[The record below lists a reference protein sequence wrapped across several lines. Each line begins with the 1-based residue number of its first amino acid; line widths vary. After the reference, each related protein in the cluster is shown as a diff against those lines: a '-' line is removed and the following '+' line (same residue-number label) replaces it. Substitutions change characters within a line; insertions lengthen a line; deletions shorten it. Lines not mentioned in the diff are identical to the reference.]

1 MSLLTSLISHQ
12 IWLQRAASGEV
23 KDLAPFI
30 QGMRDEIK
38 RQVLLFGDDGRSTA
52 RLNKLLRDLEEALT
66 GLTGDWQTKLTADLK
81 ELAAYEAE
89 WNVKTLSTNVN
100 AEFVTP
106 TAEQVWAAAE
116 FQPLQLSDKPVD
128 FTKLMSGWG
137 ETEVARLV
145 TGVKMGFVQGQTTR
159 QIVKNVVGAGGL
171 ADISE
176 RNAATVIRTA
186 LSHVSN
192 EARNETYRQ
201 NDDIIEKYEWVSTLD
216 SRTSTTC
223 FTAETELAPIA
234 GMDAVMRGLYSGKI
248 LTIELSNGEKFSGTP
263 KHPVLTQYG
272 WTPLDE
278 LDPTKH
284 VLYTTVDKVTVLETV
299 KNINMPA
306 RADYIFNTLT
316 DFPIRKMVSTSPA
329 ATDFY
334 GDGVGLNGKIDIVR
348 ADCKLRN
355 YVHASGIKQFK
366 SEGFSLIHSAALL
379 SDDSSGDFLLRGECP
394 VSVPALSEAKCFDHR
409 IENCFADLGPSYA
422 LNRRDAGLEQFYSP
436 FLIQNGVVRNPTT
449 GSIMHESELLEKC
462 CYRGGSDAV
471 ILGYDAGG
479 SAISVQR
486 TNIIRISVEFR
497 TCHVYTLSSSQGYYT
512 AGSAI
517 VKNCRARDGMTWEIG
532 KGPMP
537 PAHFGCRSTTA
548 PVISSEF
555 DFLDKGAKRAAK
567 GADGGMQVS
576 ADTTY
581 YEFLKQQPAWF
592 QDQALGPVRGK
603 IFRNSGISPEEF
615 RVISVDGFG
624 NPLTLKQMA
633 ELDKRVADYLKGD

>member
-12 IWLQRAASGEV
+12 IWLQRTASGEV
-23 KDLAPFI
+23 KDLTPFI
-30 QGMRDEIK
+30 QEMRDEIK

-66 GLTGDWQTKLTADLK
+66 GLTGDWQTKLTEDLK

-89 WNVKTLSTNVN
+89 WNVKTLTANVN

-116 FQPLQLSDKPVD
+116 FQPLSLSDKPVD
-128 FTKLMSGWG
+128 FTKLMDGWG

-216 SRTSTTC
+216 SRTST
-223 FTAETELAPIA
+223 
-234 GMDAVMRGLYSGKI
+234 
-248 LTIELSNGEKFSGTP
+248 
-263 KHPVLTQYG
+263 
-272 WTPLDE
+272 
-278 LDPTKH
+278 
-284 VLYTTVDKVTVLETV
+284 
-299 KNINMPA
+299 
-306 RADYIFNTLT
+306 
-316 DFPIRKMVSTSPA
+316 
-329 ATDFY
+329 
-334 GDGVGLNGKIDIVR
+334 
-348 ADCKLRN
+348 
-355 YVHASGIKQFK
+355 
-366 SEGFSLIHSAALL
+366 
-379 SDDSSGDFLLRGECP
+379 
-394 VSVPALSEAKCFDHR
+394 
-409 IENCFADLGPSYA
+409 
-422 LNRRDAGLEQFYSP
+422 
-436 FLIQNGVVRNPTT
+436 
-449 GSIMHESELLEKC
+449 
-462 CYRGGSDAV
+462 
-471 ILGYDAGG
+471 
-479 SAISVQR
+479 
-486 TNIIRISVEFR
+486 
-497 TCHVYTLSSSQGYYT
+497 
-512 AGSAI
+512 
-517 VKNCRARDGMTWEIG
+517 CRARDGMTWEIG

-537 PAHFGCRSTTA
+537 PAHPNCRSTTA

-567 GADGGMQVS
+567 GADGGTQVS

-633 ELDKRVADYLKGD
+633 ELDKRVADYLKGE

>member
-12 IWLQRAASGEV
+12 IWLQRTASGEV
-23 KDLAPFI
+23 KDLTPLI
-30 QGMRDEIK
+30 QEMRDEIK

-66 GLTGDWQTKLTADLK
+66 GITGDWQTKLTEDLK

-89 WNVKTLSTNVN
+89 WNVKTLTANVN

-116 FQPLQLSDKPVD
+116 FKPLSLSDKPVD
-128 FTKLMSGWG
+128 FTKLMDGWG

-145 TGVKMGFVQGQTTR
+145 TGVKLGFVQGQTTR

-201 NDDIIEKYEWVSTLD
+201 NDDIIEKYEIVATLD
-216 SRTSTTC
+216 SRTSTIC
-223 FTAETELAPIA
+223 
-234 GMDAVMRGLYSGKI
+234 RGL
-248 LTIELSNGEKFSGTP
+248 
-263 KHPVLTQYG
+263 
-272 WTPLDE
+272 
-278 LDPTKH
+278 
-284 VLYTTVDKVTVLETV
+284 
-299 KNINMPA
+299 
-306 RADYIFNTLT
+306 
-316 DFPIRKMVSTSPA
+316 
-329 ATDFY
+329 
-334 GDGVGLNGKIDIVR
+334 DGQE
-348 ADCKLRN
+348 
-355 YVHASGIKQFK
+355 Y
-366 SEGFSLIHSAALL
+366 
-379 SDDSSGDFLLRGECP
+379 
-394 VSVPALSEAKCFDHR
+394 
-409 IENCFADLGPSYA
+409 
-422 LNRRDAGLEQFYSP
+422 
-436 FLIQNGVVRNPTT
+436 
-449 GSIMHESELLEKC
+449 
-462 CYRGGSDAV
+462 
-471 ILGYDAGG
+471 
-479 SAISVQR
+479 
-486 TNIIRISVEFR
+486 
-497 TCHVYTLSSSQGYYT
+497 
-512 AGSAI
+512 
-517 VKNCRARDGMTWEIG
+517 EIG

-537 PAHFGCRSTTA
+537 PFHPNCRTTTA

-567 GADGGMQVS
+567 GADGGTQVS

-633 ELDKRVADYLKGD
+633 ELDKRVADYLKGE

>member
-30 QGMRDEIK
+30 QEMRDEIK

-52 RLNKLLRDLEEALT
+52 RLNKLLRDLEEALA
-66 GLTGDWQTKLTADLK
+66 GITGDWQTKLTEDLK

-89 WNVKTLSTNVN
+89 WNVKTLTANVN

-116 FQPLQLSDKPVD
+116 FQPLSLSDKPVD
-128 FTKLMSGWG
+128 FTKLMDGWG

-201 NDDIIEKYEWVSTLD
+201 NDDIIEKYEIIATLD
-216 SRTSTTC
+216 SRTSTIC
-223 FTAETELAPIA
+223 
-234 GMDAVMRGLYSGKI
+234 RS
-248 LTIELSNGEKFSGTP
+248 
-263 KHPVLTQYG
+263 
-272 WTPLDE
+272 LDGQE
-278 LDPTKH
+278 
-284 VLYTTVDKVTVLETV
+284 Y
-299 KNINMPA
+299 
-306 RADYIFNTLT
+306 
-316 DFPIRKMVSTSPA
+316 
-329 ATDFY
+329 
-334 GDGVGLNGKIDIVR
+334 
-348 ADCKLRN
+348 
-355 YVHASGIKQFK
+355 
-366 SEGFSLIHSAALL
+366 
-379 SDDSSGDFLLRGECP
+379 
-394 VSVPALSEAKCFDHR
+394 
-409 IENCFADLGPSYA
+409 
-422 LNRRDAGLEQFYSP
+422 
-436 FLIQNGVVRNPTT
+436 
-449 GSIMHESELLEKC
+449 
-462 CYRGGSDAV
+462 
-471 ILGYDAGG
+471 
-479 SAISVQR
+479 
-486 TNIIRISVEFR
+486 
-497 TCHVYTLSSSQGYYT
+497 
-512 AGSAI
+512 
-517 VKNCRARDGMTWEIG
+517 EIG

-537 PAHFGCRSTTA
+537 PFHPNCRTTTA

-567 GADGGMQVS
+567 GADGGTQVS

-633 ELDKRVADYLKGD
+633 ELDKRVADYLKGE

>member
-12 IWLQRAASGEV
+12 IWLQRTASGEV

-30 QGMRDEIK
+30 REMRDEIK
-38 RQVLLFGDDGRSTA
+38 WQVLLFGDDGRSTA

-66 GLTGDWQTKLTADLK
+66 GLTGDWQTKLTEDLK
-81 ELAAYEAE
+81 DLAAYEAE
-89 WNVKTLSTNVN
+89 WNVKTLTANVN

-116 FQPLQLSDKPVD
+116 FQPLSLSDKPVD
-128 FTKLMSGWG
+128 FTKLMDGWG

-159 QIVKNVVGAGGL
+159 QIVKNVVGSGGL

-216 SRTSTTC
+216 SRTST
-223 FTAETELAPIA
+223 I
-234 GMDAVMRGLYSGKI
+234 
-248 LTIELSNGEKFSGTP
+248 
-263 KHPVLTQYG
+263 
-272 WTPLDE
+272 
-278 LDPTKH
+278 
-284 VLYTTVDKVTVLETV
+284 
-299 KNINMPA
+299 
-306 RADYIFNTLT
+306 
-316 DFPIRKMVSTSPA
+316 
-329 ATDFY
+329 
-334 GDGVGLNGKIDIVR
+334 
-348 ADCKLRN
+348 
-355 YVHASGIKQFK
+355 
-366 SEGFSLIHSAALL
+366 
-379 SDDSSGDFLLRGECP
+379 
-394 VSVPALSEAKCFDHR
+394 
-409 IENCFADLGPSYA
+409 
-422 LNRRDAGLEQFYSP
+422 
-436 FLIQNGVVRNPTT
+436 
-449 GSIMHESELLEKC
+449 
-462 CYRGGSDAV
+462 
-471 ILGYDAGG
+471 
-479 SAISVQR
+479 
-486 TNIIRISVEFR
+486 
-497 TCHVYTLSSSQGYYT
+497 
-512 AGSAI
+512 
-517 VKNCRARDGMTWEIG
+517 CRARDGMTWGIG
-532 KGPMP
+532 KGPLP

-548 PVISSEF
+548 PVVSSEF

-567 GADGGMQVS
+567 GADGGTQVS

-592 QDQALGPVRGK
+592 IDQALGPVRGK

-633 ELDKRVADYLKGD
+633 ELDKRVADYLKGE

>member
-12 IWLQRAASGEV
+12 IWLQRTASGEV

-30 QGMRDEIK
+30 REMRDEIK

-66 GLTGDWQTKLTADLK
+66 GLTGDWQTKLTEDLK

-89 WNVKTLSTNVN
+89 WNVKTLATNVN

-116 FQPLQLSDKPVD
+116 FQPLSLSDKPVD
-128 FTKLMSGWG
+128 FTKLMDGWG
-137 ETEVARLV
+137 ETEVSRLV

-192 EARNETYRQ
+192 EARNETYRK
-201 NDDIIEKYEWVSTLD
+201 NDDIIEKYEIVATLD
-216 SRTSTTC
+216 SRTSTIC
-223 FTAETELAPIA
+223 
-234 GMDAVMRGLYSGKI
+234 RS
-248 LTIELSNGEKFSGTP
+248 
-263 KHPVLTQYG
+263 
-272 WTPLDE
+272 LD
-278 LDPTKH
+278 
-284 VLYTTVDKVTVLETV
+284 
-299 KNINMPA
+299 
-306 RADYIFNTLT
+306 
-316 DFPIRKMVSTSPA
+316 
-329 ATDFY
+329 
-334 GDGVGLNGKIDIVR
+334 
-348 ADCKLRN
+348 
-355 YVHASGIKQFK
+355 
-366 SEGFSLIHSAALL
+366 
-379 SDDSSGDFLLRGECP
+379 
-394 VSVPALSEAKCFDHR
+394 
-409 IENCFADLGPSYA
+409 
-422 LNRRDAGLEQFYSP
+422 GLEY
-436 FLIQNGVVRNPTT
+436 
-449 GSIMHESELLEKC
+449 
-462 CYRGGSDAV
+462 
-471 ILGYDAGG
+471 
-479 SAISVQR
+479 
-486 TNIIRISVEFR
+486 
-497 TCHVYTLSSSQGYYT
+497 
-512 AGSAI
+512 
-517 VKNCRARDGMTWEIG
+517 EIG

-537 PAHFGCRSTTA
+537 PFHPNCRTTTA

-567 GADGGMQVS
+567 GAEGGTQVS

-633 ELDKRVADYLKGD
+633 ELDKRVADYLKGE

>member
-1 MSLLTSLISHQ
+1 MNLLTSLIGHQ
-12 IWLQRAASGEV
+12 IWLQRNASGEV

-30 QGMRDEIK
+30 QEMRDEIK

-66 GLTGDWQTKLTADLK
+66 GLTGDWQTKLTEDLK

-89 WNVKTLSTNVN
+89 WNVKTLTANVN

-106 TAEQVWAAAE
+106 TAEQVWSAAV
-116 FQPLQLSDKPVD
+116 FQPLALSEKPVD
-128 FTKLMSGWG
+128 FTKLMEGWG

-159 QIVKNVVGAGGL
+159 QIIKSVVGSGGL

-201 NDDIIEKYEWVSTLD
+201 NSDIIEKYEWVSTLD
-216 SRTSTTC
+216 SRTST
-223 FTAETELAPIA
+223 I
-234 GMDAVMRGLYSGKI
+234 
-248 LTIELSNGEKFSGTP
+248 
-263 KHPVLTQYG
+263 
-272 WTPLDE
+272 
-278 LDPTKH
+278 
-284 VLYTTVDKVTVLETV
+284 
-299 KNINMPA
+299 
-306 RADYIFNTLT
+306 
-316 DFPIRKMVSTSPA
+316 
-329 ATDFY
+329 
-334 GDGVGLNGKIDIVR
+334 
-348 ADCKLRN
+348 CK
-355 YVHASGIKQFK
+355 
-366 SEGFSLIHSAALL
+366 
-379 SDDSSGDFLLRGECP
+379 
-394 VSVPALSEAKCFDHR
+394 
-409 IENCFADLGPSYA
+409 
-422 LNRRDAGLEQFYSP
+422 
-436 FLIQNGVVRNPTT
+436 
-449 GSIMHESELLEKC
+449 
-462 CYRGGSDAV
+462 
-471 ILGYDAGG
+471 
-479 SAISVQR
+479 
-486 TNIIRISVEFR
+486 
-497 TCHVYTLSSSQGYYT
+497 
-512 AGSAI
+512 
-517 VKNCRARDGMTWEIG
+517 ARDGMTWGIG

-537 PAHFGCRSTTA
+537 PAHPNCRSTTA

-555 DFLDKGAKRAAK
+555 DFLDAGAKRAAK
-567 GADGGMQVS
+567 GADGGTQVS

-633 ELDKRVADYLKGD
+633 ELDKRVADYLKGE

>member
-12 IWLQRAASGEV
+12 IWLQRTASGEV

-30 QGMRDEIK
+30 QEMRDEIK

-66 GLTGDWQTKLTADLK
+66 GLTGDWLAKLIEDLK

-89 WNVKTLSTNVN
+89 WNVKTLTANVN

-106 TAEQVWAAAE
+106 TAEQVWSAAE
-116 FQPLQLSDKPVD
+116 FQPLSLSDKPVD

-216 SRTSTTC
+216 SRTST
-223 FTAETELAPIA
+223 I
-234 GMDAVMRGLYSGKI
+234 
-248 LTIELSNGEKFSGTP
+248 
-263 KHPVLTQYG
+263 
-272 WTPLDE
+272 
-278 LDPTKH
+278 
-284 VLYTTVDKVTVLETV
+284 
-299 KNINMPA
+299 
-306 RADYIFNTLT
+306 
-316 DFPIRKMVSTSPA
+316 
-329 ATDFY
+329 
-334 GDGVGLNGKIDIVR
+334 
-348 ADCKLRN
+348 
-355 YVHASGIKQFK
+355 
-366 SEGFSLIHSAALL
+366 
-379 SDDSSGDFLLRGECP
+379 
-394 VSVPALSEAKCFDHR
+394 
-409 IENCFADLGPSYA
+409 
-422 LNRRDAGLEQFYSP
+422 
-436 FLIQNGVVRNPTT
+436 
-449 GSIMHESELLEKC
+449 
-462 CYRGGSDAV
+462 
-471 ILGYDAGG
+471 
-479 SAISVQR
+479 
-486 TNIIRISVEFR
+486 
-497 TCHVYTLSSSQGYYT
+497 
-512 AGSAI
+512 
-517 VKNCRARDGMTWEIG
+517 CRARDGMTWEIG

-537 PAHFGCRSTTA
+537 PAHPNCRSTTA

-567 GADGGMQVS
+567 GADGGTQVS

-592 QDQALGPVRGK
+592 QDEALGPTRGK

-633 ELDKRVADYLKGD
+633 ELDKRVADYLKGE

>member
-12 IWLQRAASGEV
+12 IWLQRTASGEV

-30 QGMRDEIK
+30 QEMRDEIK

-66 GLTGDWQTKLTADLK
+66 GLTDDWQTKLAEDLK

-89 WNVKTLSTNVN
+89 WNAKTLTTNVD

-116 FQPLQLSDKPVD
+116 FQPLSLSDKPVD
-128 FTKLMSGWG
+128 FTKLMDGWG
-137 ETEVARLV
+137 ETEVSRLV

-201 NDDIIEKYEWVSTLD
+201 NNDIIEKYEIIATLD
-216 SRTSTTC
+216 SRTSTIC
-223 FTAETELAPIA
+223 
-234 GMDAVMRGLYSGKI
+234 RS
-248 LTIELSNGEKFSGTP
+248 
-263 KHPVLTQYG
+263 
-272 WTPLDE
+272 LDGQE
-278 LDPTKH
+278 
-284 VLYTTVDKVTVLETV
+284 Y
-299 KNINMPA
+299 
-306 RADYIFNTLT
+306 
-316 DFPIRKMVSTSPA
+316 
-329 ATDFY
+329 
-334 GDGVGLNGKIDIVR
+334 
-348 ADCKLRN
+348 
-355 YVHASGIKQFK
+355 
-366 SEGFSLIHSAALL
+366 
-379 SDDSSGDFLLRGECP
+379 
-394 VSVPALSEAKCFDHR
+394 
-409 IENCFADLGPSYA
+409 
-422 LNRRDAGLEQFYSP
+422 
-436 FLIQNGVVRNPTT
+436 
-449 GSIMHESELLEKC
+449 
-462 CYRGGSDAV
+462 
-471 ILGYDAGG
+471 
-479 SAISVQR
+479 
-486 TNIIRISVEFR
+486 
-497 TCHVYTLSSSQGYYT
+497 
-512 AGSAI
+512 
-517 VKNCRARDGMTWEIG
+517 EIG

-537 PAHFGCRSTTA
+537 PFHPNCRTTTA

-567 GADGGMQVS
+567 GADGGTQVS

-633 ELDKRVADYLKGD
+633 ELDKRVADYLKGE

>member
-12 IWLQRAASGEV
+12 IWLQRTASGEV

-30 QGMRDEIK
+30 QEMRDEIK
-38 RQVLLFGDDGRSTA
+38 RQVLLFGDDGRSTS

-66 GLTGDWQTKLTADLK
+66 GLMGDWQTKLTEDLK

-89 WNVKTLSTNVN
+89 WNVKTLTINVN

-106 TAEQVWAAAE
+106 TAEQVWAAAV
-116 FQPLQLSDKPVD
+116 FQPLSLSDKPVD
-128 FTKLMSGWG
+128 FTKLMDGWG
-137 ETEVARLV
+137 ETEVSRLV

-216 SRTSTTC
+216 SRTST
-223 FTAETELAPIA
+223 I
-234 GMDAVMRGLYSGKI
+234 
-248 LTIELSNGEKFSGTP
+248 
-263 KHPVLTQYG
+263 
-272 WTPLDE
+272 
-278 LDPTKH
+278 
-284 VLYTTVDKVTVLETV
+284 
-299 KNINMPA
+299 
-306 RADYIFNTLT
+306 
-316 DFPIRKMVSTSPA
+316 
-329 ATDFY
+329 
-334 GDGVGLNGKIDIVR
+334 
-348 ADCKLRN
+348 
-355 YVHASGIKQFK
+355 
-366 SEGFSLIHSAALL
+366 
-379 SDDSSGDFLLRGECP
+379 
-394 VSVPALSEAKCFDHR
+394 
-409 IENCFADLGPSYA
+409 
-422 LNRRDAGLEQFYSP
+422 
-436 FLIQNGVVRNPTT
+436 
-449 GSIMHESELLEKC
+449 
-462 CYRGGSDAV
+462 
-471 ILGYDAGG
+471 
-479 SAISVQR
+479 
-486 TNIIRISVEFR
+486 
-497 TCHVYTLSSSQGYYT
+497 
-512 AGSAI
+512 
-517 VKNCRARDGMTWEIG
+517 CRARDGMAWGIG

-537 PAHFGCRSTTA
+537 PAHPNCRSTTA

-567 GADGGMQVS
+567 GADGGTQVS

-581 YEFLKQQPAWF
+581 YDFLKQQPAWF
-592 QDQALGPVRGK
+592 QDEALGPVRGK

-633 ELDKRVADYLKGD
+633 ELDKRVADYLKGE

>member
-12 IWLQRAASGEV
+12 IWLQRTASGEV
-23 KDLAPFI
+23 KDLAPFL
-30 QGMRDEIK
+30 QEMRDEIK

-52 RLNKLLRDLEEALT
+52 RLNKLLRDLEEALAGVT
-66 GLTGDWQTKLTADLK
+66 DDWQTKLTEDLK

-89 WNVKTLSTNVN
+89 WNVKTLTANVN

-116 FQPLQLSDKPVD
+116 FQPLSLSDKPVD
-128 FTKLMSGWG
+128 FTKLMEGWG

-216 SRTSTTC
+216 SRTST
-223 FTAETELAPIA
+223 I
-234 GMDAVMRGLYSGKI
+234 
-248 LTIELSNGEKFSGTP
+248 
-263 KHPVLTQYG
+263 
-272 WTPLDE
+272 
-278 LDPTKH
+278 
-284 VLYTTVDKVTVLETV
+284 
-299 KNINMPA
+299 
-306 RADYIFNTLT
+306 
-316 DFPIRKMVSTSPA
+316 
-329 ATDFY
+329 
-334 GDGVGLNGKIDIVR
+334 
-348 ADCKLRN
+348 
-355 YVHASGIKQFK
+355 
-366 SEGFSLIHSAALL
+366 
-379 SDDSSGDFLLRGECP
+379 
-394 VSVPALSEAKCFDHR
+394 
-409 IENCFADLGPSYA
+409 
-422 LNRRDAGLEQFYSP
+422 
-436 FLIQNGVVRNPTT
+436 
-449 GSIMHESELLEKC
+449 
-462 CYRGGSDAV
+462 
-471 ILGYDAGG
+471 
-479 SAISVQR
+479 
-486 TNIIRISVEFR
+486 
-497 TCHVYTLSSSQGYYT
+497 
-512 AGSAI
+512 
-517 VKNCRARDGMTWEIG
+517 CRARDGMTWGIG

-537 PAHFGCRSTTA
+537 PAHPNCRSTTA

-567 GADGGMQVS
+567 GADGGTQVS

-633 ELDKRVADYLKGD
+633 ELDKRVADYLKGE

>member
-12 IWLQRAASGEV
+12 IWLQRNASSEV

-30 QGMRDEIK
+30 QEIRDEIK

-66 GLTGDWQTKLTADLK
+66 GLTGDWQTKLTEDLK

-89 WNVKTLSTNVN
+89 WNVKTLTDNVN

-106 TAEQVWAAAE
+106 TAEQVWAAAV
-116 FQPLQLSDKPVD
+116 FQPLALSEKPVD
-128 FTKLMSGWG
+128 FTKLMEGWG

-159 QIVKNVVGAGGL
+159 QIIKSVVGGGGL

-201 NDDIIEKYEWVSTLD
+201 NSDIIEKYEWVSTLD
-216 SRTSTTC
+216 SRTST
-223 FTAETELAPIA
+223 I
-234 GMDAVMRGLYSGKI
+234 
-248 LTIELSNGEKFSGTP
+248 
-263 KHPVLTQYG
+263 
-272 WTPLDE
+272 
-278 LDPTKH
+278 
-284 VLYTTVDKVTVLETV
+284 
-299 KNINMPA
+299 
-306 RADYIFNTLT
+306 
-316 DFPIRKMVSTSPA
+316 
-329 ATDFY
+329 
-334 GDGVGLNGKIDIVR
+334 
-348 ADCKLRN
+348 CK
-355 YVHASGIKQFK
+355 
-366 SEGFSLIHSAALL
+366 
-379 SDDSSGDFLLRGECP
+379 
-394 VSVPALSEAKCFDHR
+394 
-409 IENCFADLGPSYA
+409 
-422 LNRRDAGLEQFYSP
+422 
-436 FLIQNGVVRNPTT
+436 
-449 GSIMHESELLEKC
+449 
-462 CYRGGSDAV
+462 
-471 ILGYDAGG
+471 
-479 SAISVQR
+479 
-486 TNIIRISVEFR
+486 
-497 TCHVYTLSSSQGYYT
+497 
-512 AGSAI
+512 
-517 VKNCRARDGMTWEIG
+517 ARDGMTWEIG

-537 PAHFGCRSTTA
+537 PAHPNCRSTTT

-555 DFLDKGAKRAAK
+555 DFLDAGAKRAAK
-567 GADGGMQVS
+567 GADGGTQVS

-633 ELDKRVADYLKGD
+633 ELDKRVADYLKGE

>member
-12 IWLQRAASGEV
+12 IWLQRNASGEV

-30 QGMRDEIK
+30 QEMRDEIK

-66 GLTGDWQTKLTADLK
+66 GLAGDWQTKLTEDLK

-89 WNVKTLSTNVN
+89 WNVKTLTANVN

-116 FQPLQLSDKPVD
+116 FQPLSLSDKPVD
-128 FTKLMSGWG
+128 FAKLMDGWG

-201 NDDIIEKYEWVSTLD
+201 NDDIIEKYEIIATLD
-216 SRTSTTC
+216 SRTSTIC
-223 FTAETELAPIA
+223 
-234 GMDAVMRGLYSGKI
+234 RS
-248 LTIELSNGEKFSGTP
+248 
-263 KHPVLTQYG
+263 
-272 WTPLDE
+272 LDGQE
-278 LDPTKH
+278 
-284 VLYTTVDKVTVLETV
+284 Y
-299 KNINMPA
+299 
-306 RADYIFNTLT
+306 
-316 DFPIRKMVSTSPA
+316 
-329 ATDFY
+329 
-334 GDGVGLNGKIDIVR
+334 
-348 ADCKLRN
+348 
-355 YVHASGIKQFK
+355 
-366 SEGFSLIHSAALL
+366 
-379 SDDSSGDFLLRGECP
+379 
-394 VSVPALSEAKCFDHR
+394 
-409 IENCFADLGPSYA
+409 
-422 LNRRDAGLEQFYSP
+422 
-436 FLIQNGVVRNPTT
+436 
-449 GSIMHESELLEKC
+449 
-462 CYRGGSDAV
+462 
-471 ILGYDAGG
+471 
-479 SAISVQR
+479 
-486 TNIIRISVEFR
+486 
-497 TCHVYTLSSSQGYYT
+497 
-512 AGSAI
+512 
-517 VKNCRARDGMTWEIG
+517 EIG

-537 PAHFGCRSTTA
+537 PFHPNCRTTTA

-567 GADGGMQVS
+567 GAEGGTQVS

-633 ELDKRVADYLKGD
+633 ELDKRVADYLKGE

>member
-12 IWLQRAASGEV
+12 IWLQRTASGEV
-23 KDLAPFI
+23 KDLAPFL
-30 QGMRDEIK
+30 QEMRDEIK

-66 GLTGDWQTKLTADLK
+66 GLTGDWQSKLTEDLK

-89 WNVKTLSTNVN
+89 WNVKTLTANVD

-116 FQPLQLSDKPVD
+116 FQPLSLSDKPVD

-137 ETEVARLV
+137 ETEVSRLV

-159 QIVKNVVGAGGL
+159 QIVKNVVGDGGL

-216 SRTSTTC
+216 SRTST
-223 FTAETELAPIA
+223 I
-234 GMDAVMRGLYSGKI
+234 
-248 LTIELSNGEKFSGTP
+248 
-263 KHPVLTQYG
+263 
-272 WTPLDE
+272 
-278 LDPTKH
+278 
-284 VLYTTVDKVTVLETV
+284 
-299 KNINMPA
+299 
-306 RADYIFNTLT
+306 
-316 DFPIRKMVSTSPA
+316 
-329 ATDFY
+329 
-334 GDGVGLNGKIDIVR
+334 
-348 ADCKLRN
+348 
-355 YVHASGIKQFK
+355 
-366 SEGFSLIHSAALL
+366 
-379 SDDSSGDFLLRGECP
+379 
-394 VSVPALSEAKCFDHR
+394 
-409 IENCFADLGPSYA
+409 
-422 LNRRDAGLEQFYSP
+422 
-436 FLIQNGVVRNPTT
+436 
-449 GSIMHESELLEKC
+449 
-462 CYRGGSDAV
+462 
-471 ILGYDAGG
+471 
-479 SAISVQR
+479 
-486 TNIIRISVEFR
+486 
-497 TCHVYTLSSSQGYYT
+497 
-512 AGSAI
+512 
-517 VKNCRARDGMTWEIG
+517 CRARDGMTWEIG

-537 PAHFGCRSTTA
+537 PAHPNCRSCTA

-555 DFLDKGAKRAAK
+555 DFLDKGAKRAAR
-567 GADGGMQVS
+567 GADGGTQVS

-633 ELDKRVADYLKGD
+633 ELDKRVADYLKGE

>member
-12 IWLQRAASGEV
+12 IWLQRTASGEV

-30 QGMRDEIK
+30 QEMRDEIK

-66 GLTGDWQTKLTADLK
+66 GLTGDWQTKLTEDLK

-89 WNVKTLSTNVN
+89 WNVKTLTTNVN

-116 FQPLQLSDKPVD
+116 FQPLSLIDKPVD

-159 QIVKNVVGAGGL
+159 QIVKEVVGKGGL

-201 NDDIIEKYEWVSTLD
+201 NDDIIEKYEIVATLD
-216 SRTSTTC
+216 SRTSTIC
-223 FTAETELAPIA
+223 
-234 GMDAVMRGLYSGKI
+234 RS
-248 LTIELSNGEKFSGTP
+248 
-263 KHPVLTQYG
+263 
-272 WTPLDE
+272 LDGQE
-278 LDPTKH
+278 
-284 VLYTTVDKVTVLETV
+284 Y
-299 KNINMPA
+299 
-306 RADYIFNTLT
+306 
-316 DFPIRKMVSTSPA
+316 
-329 ATDFY
+329 
-334 GDGVGLNGKIDIVR
+334 
-348 ADCKLRN
+348 
-355 YVHASGIKQFK
+355 
-366 SEGFSLIHSAALL
+366 
-379 SDDSSGDFLLRGECP
+379 
-394 VSVPALSEAKCFDHR
+394 
-409 IENCFADLGPSYA
+409 
-422 LNRRDAGLEQFYSP
+422 
-436 FLIQNGVVRNPTT
+436 
-449 GSIMHESELLEKC
+449 
-462 CYRGGSDAV
+462 
-471 ILGYDAGG
+471 
-479 SAISVQR
+479 
-486 TNIIRISVEFR
+486 
-497 TCHVYTLSSSQGYYT
+497 
-512 AGSAI
+512 
-517 VKNCRARDGMTWEIG
+517 EIG
-532 KGPMP
+532 KGPRP
-537 PAHFGCRSTTA
+537 PFHPNCRTTTA

-567 GADGGMQVS
+567 GAEGGTQVS

-633 ELDKRVADYLKGD
+633 ELDKRVADYLKGE